1 MYQLTVTKR
10 FAAAH
15 RLQNYQG
22 QCANLHGHTWQLE
35 VTVKGEKL
43 DHNGML
49 LDFKTLKE
57 LVGRVTSDLD
67 HQYLNDLPFFSRINP
82 TAENLAR
89 HIYGRLRALLAPEL
103 KLDLVRVWESPDAWA
118 GYTEEEQS

>member
-1 MYQLTVTKR
+1 MYQLSVTKR

-15 RLQNYQG
+15 RLSNYQG

-43 DHNGML
+43 DANGML
-49 LDFKTLKE
+49 LDFKALKE
-57 LVGRVTSDLD
+57 MVGRVIKELD
-67 HQYLNDLPFFSRINP
+67 HQYLNELPSFNRINP

-89 HIYGRLRALLAPEL
+89 YISGRLRVLLAPEL
-103 KLDLVRVWESPDAWA
+103 QLALVRVWESPDAWA
-118 GYTEEEQS
+118 GYTEDEQA